1 MSSCSRHSIAHK
13 AYNIFY
19 LDLCKKK
26 KKLLSLALNRQKPTG
41 HSDGK
46 TMQASQGRKAGGDGE
61 EGSTEGMLRG
71 SGGQGGC
78 AEGDMWVTEREVL
91 AY

>member
-1 MSSCSRHSIAHK
+1 MGSCSRHSIAHK
-13 AYNIFY
+13 AYNFY
-19 LDLCKKK
+19 LGLCKKQNFTESCPK
-26 KKLLSLALNRQKPTG
+26 ETEPTG
-41 HSDGK
+41 HSDGR

-71 SGGQGGC
+71 RGRGGRC
-78 AEGDMWVTEREVL
+78 AEGDMGVTQREVL

>member
-1 MSSCSRHSIAHK
+1 MSSCSRHSTAHK

-19 LDLCKKK
+19 LDLCKKAK
-26 KKLLSLALNRQKPTG
+26 ILLSPALKRQKSTG
-41 HSDGK
+41 HSDGR
-46 TMQASQGRKAGGDGE
+46 TMQASQGRKAGGHGE

-71 SGGQGGC
+71 RDGGGRC
-78 AEGDMWVTEREVL
+78 AEGDMGVTQREVL